1 MRMRG
6 HVYWAWADPT
16 LHHQSHEETLSDGT
30 RIDVRVRFC
39 RPGGTQMFLGIYARS
54 GMALYEEAFT
64 SQPGESMTRML
75 GEWLKLVAS
84 LPRALLPPIFSPPRN
99 RGRGVTAGWS
109 ADVLL
114 ARYG

>member
-1 MRMRG
+1 MKEGFMRMRG

-30 RIDVRVRFC
+30 RIDVRVRLC

-54 GMALYEEAFT
+54 GMALYEEAYT

-75 GEWLKLVAS
+75 A
-84 LPRALLPPIFSPPRN
+84 
-99 RGRGVTAGWS
+99 RGVAQ
-109 ADVLL
+109 
-114 ARYG
+114 ARRIAAEGASGCDEVGRYALGQAPRFPD